1 MAGDC
6 KIKQIYD
13 VTRHCRRSTQQFL
26 KKGDSMGRTVMRAG
40 KYLEANPYATRWT
53 SIYSQPV
60 GPVVG
65 VAGDVL

>member
-1 MAGDC
+1 
-6 KIKQIYD
+6 
-13 VTRHCRRSTQQFL
+13 
-26 KKGDSMGRTVMRAG
+26 MGRTVMRAG